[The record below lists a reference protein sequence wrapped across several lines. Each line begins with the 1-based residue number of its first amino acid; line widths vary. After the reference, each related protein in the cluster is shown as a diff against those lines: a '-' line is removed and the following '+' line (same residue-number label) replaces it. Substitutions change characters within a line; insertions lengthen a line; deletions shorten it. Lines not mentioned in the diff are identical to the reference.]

1 MSRPRALVVDDE
13 PDIREL
19 VTITLGRMGI
29 DCTSAACVA
38 EAREALARERF
49 ELCLTDMRLPD
60 GNGLELVGHIQ
71 HAYPT
76 LPVAVITAHGS
87 MEAAIQALKGGAF
100 DFVNKPVDLKDLRNL
115 VGQAMKLAGPATG
128 AQTTRALIGQSPAI
142 QRLRETIAKLA
153 RSQAPVYISGESGTG
168 KELVARLIH
177 EQGPRAQQAFVP
189 VNCGAIPQELI
200 ESELFG
206 HVKGSFTGAVA
217 DKVGLFEAASGGT
230 LFLDEVA
237 ELPLHMQVKLLRAIQ
252 EKRIRR
258 VGAAQEEAV
267 DCRILSATHKDL
279 GALVAGGAFR
289 QDLYYRI
296 NVIELKVPP
305 LRERGD
311 DITLLANHFL
321 ARLTAAN
328 GDTGEPPKR
337 LSAAAWAALHRYCFP
352 GNVRE
357 LENILE
363 RACTL
368 AEGPEITV
376 DDLQLPRDAEEAG
389 FAPAAARPE
398 PATGDGELQ
407 TYLDEVERQ
416 RILDALEKTRW
427 NRTQAAKLLGIS
439 FRALRY
445 RLEKLGL
452 D

>member
-1 MSRPRALVVDDE
+1 MSKPHALIVDDE

-29 DCTSAACVA
+29 DCTSAATLA
-38 EAREALARERF
+38 EARSALGGAQF
-49 ELCLTDMRLPD
+49 ALCLTDMRLPD
-60 GNGLELVGHIQ
+60 GNGLELVAHIQ
-71 HAYPT
+71 QACPT

-87 MEAAIQALKGGAF
+87 MEAAIQALKSGAF
-100 DFVNKPVDLKDLRNL
+100 DFVNKPVDLNDLRNL
-115 VGQAMKLAGPATG
+115 VAQAMKVGRADEVASPGS
-128 AQTTRALIGQSPAI
+128 RALIGDSAAI

-177 EQGPRAQQAFVP
+177 GQGPRAAQPFVP
-189 VNCGAIPQELI
+189 VNCGAIPQDLI

-206 HVKGSFTGAVA
+206 HLKGSFTGAVA
-217 DKVGLFEAASGGT
+217 DKVGLFEAADGGT
-230 LFLDEVA
+230 LFLDELA
-237 ELPLHMQVKLLRAIQ
+237 ELPLQMQVKLLRAIQ

-258 VGAAQEEAV
+258 VGAAQETPV

-279 GALVAGGAFR
+279 AALVAAGAFR

-305 LRERGD
+305 LRERGH
-311 DITLLANHFL
+311 DIDLLADHFL
-321 ARLTAAN
+321 ARL
-328 GDTGEPPKR
+328 EPGRGVAKR
-337 LSAAAWAALHRYCFP
+337 LGAAARAALARYAFP

-368 AEGPEITV
+368 AEGEEITV
-376 DDLQLPRDAEEAG
+376 ADLHLPPGHIEPAAAATVH
-389 FAPAAARPE
+389 APAADEA
-398 PATGDGELQ
+398 ELQ
-407 TYLDEVERQ
+407 SYLDEVERR

-427 NRTQAAKLLGIS
+427 NKTRAAKLLGIS

-445 RLEKLGL
+445 RLDKLGL
-452 D
+452 E